1 MFVDAF
7 FGFEDGGVLYDGV
20 DFLADDLFDFEGEQ
34 AVVQEQDVASFDVFR
49 QFAVVQADAQVFAFA
64 FVGGVEDEFVAAGEF
79 HFAAFDDAD
88 ADFRALQVGNDGDFT
103 ADAAGGF
110 AYFAGVFAVEGGVA
124 VAEVEAH
131 DVQADADHVFEGFFV
146 AAGRADGG
154 DDFGVVAD
162 AREVAVFFAHGCSCG

>member
-7 FGFEDGGVLYDGV
+7 FGFEHGGVLHGGV
-20 DFLADDLFDFEGEQ
+20 DFFANDLIDFEGEQ
-34 AVVQEQDVASFDVFR
+34 AVVQEQDVAGFDVFR

-110 AYFAGVFAVEGGVA
+110 AHFARVFAVEGGVA

-131 DVQADADHVFEGFFV
+131 DVQADADHVFEGFLV